1 MAGDQGTPLRLLVP
15 APVRNLPPDL
25 AAVAALVG
33 VTNIAVFLPGINQ
46 TPLRVLLGLPLVL
59 FLPGYAFVAALF
71 PEAGA
76 APVPTDHD
84 DDPVRTGEQ
93 GEPAI
98 ATDGSTAASPEATLD
113 EPSVDREGGID
124 GIERVA
130 LSFGL
135 SIAIVPLL
143 GLVLNFTPWGIR
155 LIPIMIAVSG
165 FTLAA
170 VAVAAQRRWALPPV
184 ERFSVPYRAW
194 IATTRDEL
202 LEPDDRTDLGLN
214 VLLVVSILLAVGSVG
229 YAVAVPPQGEQFSE
243 FYLLT
248 EDDDGE
254 LVADGYP
261 ETFVAGE
268 PRPLIVGIG
277 NQERRSTQ
285 YTVVVE
291 AHDVEF
297 LDGGNET
304 RIRDRERLLTR
315 TTTIEHNE
323 TRNFEVRPAPTM
335 MGEEVRLTF
344 LLYRGPAS
352 EIPARPDPDGAYR
365 SVHLWIDVGETEP

>member
-1 MAGDQGTPLRLLVP
+1 MSGDRGRTLRLLLP
-15 APVRNLPPDL
+15 APIRRLPPDL
-25 AAVAALVG
+25 GAVAVLVCM
-33 VTNIAVFLPGINQ
+33 TNAAVFLPGINQ

-71 PEAGA
+71 PEAGD
-76 APVPTDHD
+76 APVPADHD
-84 DDPVRTGEQ
+84 DGPVRPDEQ
-93 GEPAI
+93 GEPAV
-98 ATDGSTAASPEATLD
+98 ATDGAAVTSPE
-113 EPSVDREGGID
+113 ESSIDREGGID

-155 LIPIMIAVSG
+155 LVPIMIAVSG

-170 VAVAAQRRWALPPV
+170 VAVAAQRRWALPPA
-184 ERFSVPYRAW
+184 ERVSVPYREW
-194 IATTRDEL
+194 IATARGEL

-214 VLLVVSILLAVGSVG
+214 VLLVVSILLAAGSVG

-277 NQERRSTQ
+277 NHEHRSTQ

-291 AHDVEF
+291 AHDVEL

-323 TRNFEVRPAPTM
+323 TRDFEIQPAPTM
-335 MGEEVRLTF
+335 TGEEIRLTF
-344 LLYRGPAS
+344 LLYRGAAS
-352 EIPARPDPDGAYR
+352 EVPARPDPEGAYR
-365 SVHLWIDVGETEP
+365 SVHLWIDVGETAP